1 MATFD
6 LFDGINQDEPS
17 RRLPIRTSLFA
28 PFAEAWHTF
37 HRRIEEQRILVSLSR
52 KNPRL
57 LRDMGFEPDEI
68 YDTVRNTWDEVPP
81 ARRRNALD
89 V

>member
-6 LFDGINQDEPS
+6 LFDSIHHEPA
-17 RRLPIRTSLFA
+17 RRLPARTSVFA
-28 PFAEAWHTF
+28 PFVEAWRTF
-37 HRRIEEQRILVSLSR
+37 RRRIEEHRVLVSLSR

-81 ARRRNALD
+81 ARRRNAVDL
-89 V
+89 